1 MAANTPTDIARQA
14 IDACAVDFELGDIE
28 QGGRVANVLLRAYG
42 ECRAQL
48 LRGAPWDFAR
58 QQNPLT
64 LLADGTGQTANVG
77 TVVPGNQFIYEY
89 AYPANCARIRYI
101 PWYPF
106 LNPGVPSSNIA
117 PGNSSS
123 PTMTG
128 LGSPPYIGQRI
139 KPSRY
144 LVTSDPNYSAVP
156 DSSAMLVQGQS
167 PQGNT
172 VILSN
177 VQYATC
183 VYTYDAQYPSSWDH
197 LFRAA
202 MVAFLA
208 SEVALPLWADKDRKF
223 GMQLRMQQIEIAKK
237 KILEARIADGTEMY
251 ASSDIPVD
259 WMNARNA
266 GAGGGPWQ
274 GAGYGGNDYGCW
286 GGGWGGSV
294 SFGDGS
300 AY

>member
-14 IDACAVDFELGDIE
+14 VDAIALDYELGDIE
-28 QGGRVANVLLRAYG
+28 QGGRVANVVLRAYG

-58 QQNPLT
+58 KQAPLT

-77 TVVPGNQFIYEY
+77 SVVPGNQFVYEY
-89 AYPANCARIRYI
+89 AYPYDCARIRYI

-106 LNPGVPSSNIA
+106 LNPGVPPNNIT
-117 PGNSSS
+117 PPNPSS
-123 PTMTG
+123 PTVTG
-128 LGSPPYIGQRI
+128 LGSPPYVGQRI
-139 KPSRY
+139 RPSRY
-144 LVTSDPNYSAVP
+144 LVTSDPNYSAIP
-156 DSSAMLVQGQS
+156 GSSAPLVQGQS

-172 VILSN
+172 VVLSN
-177 VQYATC
+177 VQNAEC
-183 VYTYDAQYPSSWDH
+183 VYTYDALYPSVWDH

-202 MVAFLA
+202 MVAYLA
-208 SEVALPLWADKDRKF
+208 QEIALPLWADKDKGF
-223 GMQLRMQQIEIAKK
+223 GLKVQQIQIAKTK
-237 KILEARIADGTEMY
+237 KAILEARIADGNEMY

-259 WMNARNA
+259 WMQARNV
-266 GAGGGPWQ
+266 GARGGAWQ
-274 GAGYGGNDYGCW
+274 GASGGDYGCW

-294 SFGDGS
+294 AFGDGS